1 MACFLF
7 VIKLFVPI
15 LQTDSRKSDSMM
27 KIEILHLL
35 EGARKARGLAVIID
49 VFRAFSTA
57 CYAFGSGASAVYP
70 AGSIEEAFN
79 LKKRFPD
86 ALLVGERN
94 ERRPDGFDLG
104 NSPLQLLQADIRGK
118 KIIHAT
124 SSGTRGITNANQ
136 ADTVITGSFVN
147 AEAIARFIR
156 KCKPE
161 YLSLVCMGYA
171 CEYPTDEDT
180 LCAEYIRNLL
190 TGKESDLESM
200 KEQIRKG
207 SGARFFE
214 DANQE
219 WSPSG
224 DFDLCLQINKFNF
237 ILKAVRKK
245 NLLLLEKTMM
255 DILPF
260 TISTS

>member
-1 MACFLF
+1 
-7 VIKLFVPI
+7 
-15 LQTDSRKSDSMM
+15 M

-35 EGARKARGLAVIID
+35 EGARQARGLAVIID

-57 CYAFGSGASAVYP
+57 CYAYGNGASAIYP

-86 ALLVGERN
+86 AILAGERN
-94 ERRPDGFDLG
+94 ERRPAGFDLG
-104 NSPLQLLQADIRGK
+104 NSPLQLLQADVRGK

-124 SSGTRGITNANQ
+124 SSGTRGITNAIH
-136 ADTVITGSFVN
+136 ADTVMTGSFVN

-156 KCKPE
+156 KNRPE
-161 YLSLVCMGYA
+161 YVSLVCMGYA

-190 TGKESDLESM
+190 TGEGSDLEKM
-200 KEQIRKG
+200 KEQIRNG

-214 DANQE
+214 ESSQE
-219 WSPSG
+219 WAPSA
-224 DFDLCLQINKFNF
+224 DFELCLQVNIFNF
-237 ILKAVRKK
+237 ILKVVREE
-245 NLLLLEKTMM
+245 NLTLLVKME
-255 DILPF
+255 I
-260 TISTS
+260 